1 MSRWIM
7 VRAELREAPAD
18 WAPLIEVFREHG
30 IEGTVQEDSPPSLAG
45 YLAESQT
52 DESQLNALCDDLVEA
67 GAESIWREAIDE
79 VDWAEAWKQ
88 FFKPMRLGRRLVIR
102 PEWETFEAEADDI
115 VIVLD
120 PGQAFG
126 TGDHPTTRMC
136 LELLD
141 ALDLHG
147 LDVAD
152 IGCGSGILA
161 VAACRL
167 GARSVVGVDI
177 DGVAVEASAENA
189 ARNGVSFDVLA
200 GKGFEPLPSEA
211 TYDLVVSN
219 IISAALIVLA
229 PEASRRVRPGGRW
242 VVSGVIRNNWPDV
255 AAAAERAGFQV
266 DDVREEGDWV
276 AASLIR

>member
-1 MSRWIM
+1 M
-7 VRAELREAPAD
+7 VRAELREAPSD

-45 YLAESQT
+45 YLAENQT
-52 DESQLNALCDDLVEA
+52 DEARLNALCDDLVAA

-229 PEASRRVRPGGRW
+229 PEASGRVRPGGRW

>member
-1 MSRWIM
+1 
-7 VRAELREAPAD
+7 
-18 WAPLIEVFREHG
+18 
-30 IEGTVQEDSPPSLAG
+30 
-45 YLAESQT
+45 
-52 DESQLNALCDDLVEA
+52 
-67 GAESIWREAIDE
+67 
-79 VDWAEAWKQ
+79 
-88 FFKPMRLGRRLVIR
+88 VIR

-229 PEASRRVRPGGRW
+229 PEASGRVRPGGRW